1 MERRRW
7 FLRNFAVTAAA
18 LGATVLVC
26 IGMNGMARSSAA
38 SSLIFVLCVH
48 IVARLTDGYGWGIA
62 ASVAA
67 VLLVNFVFTYPFME
81 FNFTI
86 AGYPLTFV
94 TMLTVSISTSALTTN
109 VKRQERLSM
118 EGERARMRADLLRSV
133 SHDLRTPLTSIAG
146 AASVML
152 DSPELPEDKRRE
164 VTEGL
169 AYVRQYCEMPL
180 KILKAEALV
189 GGEEAMDQI
198 LKGLFNREL
207 DPLYPYLTYSEFLDA
222 CGLAEE
228 DLNLA

>member
-94 TMLTVSISTSALTTN
+94 TMLLGV
-109 VKRQERLSM
+109 
-118 EGERARMRADLLRSV
+118 ARPAHAADLDSGRGV
-133 SHDLRTPLTSIAG
+133 CDAGQPG
-146 AASVML
+146 AA
-152 DSPELPEDKRRE
+152 
-164 VTEGL
+164 
-169 AYVRQYCEMPL
+169 
-180 KILKAEALV
+180 
-189 GGEEAMDQI
+189 GG
-198 LKGLFNREL
+198 
-207 DPLYPYLTYSEFLDA
+207 
-222 CGLAEE
+222 
-228 DLNLA
+228 